1 MALTI
6 LDNDEALAA
15 NPQSI
20 WMQTDI
26 DAVIAG
32 FNGTY
37 VVSGGTVTAQSTPD
51 MTVAVAAGTVAVGG
65 VIAALCAGNVTI
77 SAADAT
83 NSRVDLIWSDE
94 TGTRGITAGTAAANP
109 KAPALP
115 ASKVLLAMVYVPTND
130 TDIDADQITDKRV
143 IVPHNGTAGTLAK
156 FSNGTTL
163 VNSILSESGAVAT
176 VNGSLKLAELVGSEL
191 VTNGNFATGSA
202 DGWTT
207 TGWTVNVGVD
217 VQHDTGN
224 TTALTPSTPIV
235 PVIGLL
241 YKLVYT
247 VSSRAAGAISEG

>member
-65 VIAALCAGNVTI
+65 VIA
-77 SAADAT
+77 
-83 NSRVDLIWSDE
+83 
-94 TGTRGITAGTAAANP
+94 
-109 KAPALP
+109 ALP

-247 VSSRAAGAISEG
+247 VSSRT